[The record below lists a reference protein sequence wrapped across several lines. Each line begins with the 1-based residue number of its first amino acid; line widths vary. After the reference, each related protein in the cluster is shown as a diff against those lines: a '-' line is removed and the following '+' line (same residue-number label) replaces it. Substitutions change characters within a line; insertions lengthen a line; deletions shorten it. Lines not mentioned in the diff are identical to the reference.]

1 MKKTY
6 SHHDGPSAVEHHLHY
21 MDNPDHQFGAVQ
33 LRIQDQ
39 EHNAAKAA
47 QRQAAVDAENAK
59 HHAEQLAAAKRTVHA
74 PRRRNLNQV

>member
-6 SHHDGPSAVEHHLHY
+6 SHHDGPSAVEHHLHF
-21 MDNPDHQFGAVQ
+21 MDNPDHQFGAVK

-39 EHNAAKAA
+39 LRNTEKAKQHKAE
-47 QRQAAVDAENAK
+47 VDAENQK
-59 HHAEQLAAAKRTVHA
+59 HHAEQLAAAQRTVHA

>member
-1 MKKTY
+1 MENTKVKKIEI
-6 SHHDGPSAVEHHLHY
+6 SAVEHHLHY